1 MKAMNYVVPALACLV
16 APFLIPIMLIAVA
29 VLCIGAVASASKY
42 DV

>member
-16 APFLIPIMLIAVA
+16 APFLIPIMLIAVV
-29 VLCIGAVASASKY
+29 VLCIGAVVSASKY

>member
-1 MKAMNYVVPALACLV
+1 MKVMNYVVPALACLV

-29 VLCIGAVASASKY
+29 VLCIGAVTSASRH